1 MTLSSRRL
9 SVSNFTVELLVCVR
23 DEFTLVNVTRLGGYL
38 HSESEHNL
46 VLKCSRT
53 FISYVLCILP
63 SLSYVWTFLCMSWHS
78 SCLTST
84 WPCYLKTALHYTDMS
99 NLLVNLELH
108 KAFRFWL
115 TVRQVNGQTETCLR
129 MTMNPSKTL
138 KPTRMYPQSP
148 SAITFSSIS
157 TANSPLKNTLLYS
170 RICVS
175 VAGCNQPNAAVGRL
189 NQCIWVAQSP
199 DI

>member
-23 DEFTLVNVTRLGGYL
+23 DEFTFVNVTRLGGYL

-115 TVRQVNGQTETCLR
+115 TVRQVNGQTDRNVPEDDDESVEDVEADTDVSTEPVGNHLQQHFNGEQPAEEHVAVLEELR
-129 MTMNPSKTL
+129 QRRRL
-138 KPTRMYPQSP
+138 QPTKRCS
-148 SAITFSSIS
+148 
-157 TANSPLKNTLLYS
+157 
-170 RICVS
+170 
-175 VAGCNQPNAAVGRL
+175 
-189 NQCIWVAQSP
+189 W
-199 DI
+199 